1 MEYNSGT
8 PELRTR
14 NLCFRVTRIQVSP
27 PSNYTQTGPP
37 PLVVLEISF
46 RDLGQ
51 DRRVVPGSLIPVL
64 FSMEL
69 AADEFL
75 FVIVTVISVA
85 PSPSGGLFATGSGDM
100 RARIWR
106 SVPFVVYISPQFP
119 FFFRLRALIGLFYFC
134 LVISYF

>member
-1 MEYNSGT
+1 M
-8 PELRTR
+8 
-14 NLCFRVTRIQVSP
+14 
-27 PSNYTQTGPP
+27 
-37 PLVVLEISF
+37 
-46 RDLGQ
+46 
-51 DRRVVPGSLIPVL
+51 VPGSLIPVL

-106 SVPFVVYISPQFP
+106 SVPFVVYISPQFSFLFSP
-119 FFFRLRALIGLFYFC
+119 PGPDRIILFLSRYFLFLISFFSRPTLPHKTGVPGLKPPRMVFHVSNFG
-134 LVISYF
+134 VA